1 MLLVRPKNLLIG
13 EDWLKLFGMAS
24 IFLEI
29 TKGIVND
36 KEAERIAENI
46 NVYKLLN
53 IRNCQVASKVK
64 PGL

>member
-1 MLLVRPKNLLIG
+1 
-13 EDWLKLFGMAS
+13 MAS